1 MPVFPMH
8 HVVEVFAPATI
19 ANLGPGFDILGMAI
33 NEPYDVIRA
42 ERLETP
48 GVVIHAIMGDGGR
61 LPLEP
66 ENNTAGIA
74 AHHVLE
80 QLRIPNAGVSLTINK
95 GLPLESGMGSSAAS
109 AVGAAVAVNALF
121 GNSLRREELLPA
133 CIEAEAAVSGRHADN
148 VAPGLLGG
156 IVLITGLTP

>member
-66 ENNTAGIA
+66 ENNTAGISP
-74 AHHVLE
+74 HPVLL
-80 QLRIPNAGVSLTINK
+80 QLRIPKAAGSLPLHK
-95 GLPLESGMGSSAAS
+95 ALPLENCRG
-109 AVGAAVAVNALF
+109 L
-121 GNSLRREELLPA
+121 
-133 CIEAEAAVSGRHADN
+133 I
-148 VAPGLLGG
+148 AP
-156 IVLITGLTP
+156 

>member
-66 ENNTAGIA
+66 ENNTAGIGA
-74 AHHVLE
+74 DPVLWE
-80 QLRIPNAGVSLTINK
+80 LRNPKARGALTINK
-95 GLPLESGMGSSAAS
+95 GPP
-109 AVGAAVAVNALF
+109 V
-121 GNSLRREELLPA
+121 
-133 CIEAEAAVSGRHADN
+133 VSG
-148 VAPGLLGG
+148 GG
-156 IVLITGLTP
+156 RM